1 MFPVLD
7 RDESNSA
14 EIPRPGSQ
22 DVLRIFH
29 PSVSISS
36 LALAVAPIANPLLPS
51 VSSFGIFNMPSF
63 LRSAS
68 SVVQRSSMLEVYSET
83 STIAS
88 SIHTDDIGFP
98 SERVL
103 DLYDETHDTTVGNT
117 DAKTWDSAHLVEK
130 GSHASCLEQ
139 LVQETTGANT
149 QLSPICCS
157 SPCTRCSNLSGFLR
171 VPEVQ
176 CVTGHPSPGH
186 MIPPIF
192 PTDVSAARPQADVHG
207 TIAKPKYQV
216 VNPSRRTSI
225 SPFSPTGPQ
234 SSVQDTA
241 VVTQTRSRGDRL
253 HQFTLLLGGT
263 IRARAA
269 EDRHPTPFSPANPAS
284 VSNIVTDSWAESPV
298 IGKLASILGRHACS

>member
-51 VSSFGIFNMPSF
+51 VPSFGIFNMPSF

-117 DAKTWDSAHLVEK
+117 DAKTWDSAHLVK

-139 LVQETTGANT
+139 LVQENTGANT